1 MPEEETPQAMCKE
14 AEAGEASWV
23 LEFAIIGRRPFYL
36 PREFTSVFIIALYIP
51 PSATTRE
58 ALQELYGAISELQS
72 VHPDGLFIV
81 AGYFNHANLKSV
93 LPKFH
98 QHVNF
103 ATREQTCWISFT
115 QTSPVGTRR
124 SPAPTSDTL
133 ITSVMLIPAY
143 RPIVRRSKPFLKQGT
158 WPAGAISALQD
169 CFEQRTWITFKEAA
183 TDGGTVNLEEYTA
196 LVTGYISK
204 CIDDVIVSK
213 TITTRPNQKPRM
225 TAEVRM
231 LLKTRDSAFRTAA
244 GPDNIPGRVLREC
257 ADQLADV
264 LTDIFSISLS
274 CTVVPACFK
283 TSTIVPVPKKPTVSC
298 LNDYCPIA
306 LTSIIMKCFERLVM
320 RHIKTQ
326 LSPSLDPLQFAYHSN
341 RSIDDAISTTL
352 HLALTHLDK
361 KGTYVRMLFI
371 DFSSAFNTIVPQC
384 LIGKLGLNT
393 SLGNWILDFLT
404 GRPQSVRIGSSTSNT
419 TTLSAGAPQGSIL
432 SPLLFTLLTHDCA
445 AMHRSNH
452 IIKFADDTTVVGL
465 INKDDESAYR
475 EEVRELVSWCKVN
488 NLHLNVDKTKEMV
501 VDFRRARRDHSPL
514 AINSSSV
521 EIVKNTKFLGG
532 HLAENLTWT
541 LNISSITKRAQ
552 QQSILSSCIITWF
565 GNCTAFGRKTLQRI
579 VRTAEKI
586 IGVSLPSIT
595 DIYTTCCIRKTTSIV
610 GDPTDPSHKLFTLL
624 PSGKSLDMSHKGE
637 LPRRV
642 EDWTKEQVHHWLAK
656 DLKVDHAWADR
667 LYEEDVSGEEL
678 VCFNVEYIEN
688 YCLPPESGPSNLTD
702 AVHEYKLLAR
712 AENTDA
718 MKKKINKEVFRFA
731 AGCMNSRTNGT
742 IHFGVAD
749 SKNSTYSHG
758 EIIGVSVEETDSII
772 DYFNQGIK
780 SSFEENPEDAKRCI
794 RQPRF
799 VEVLSCNSTLSGKY
813 VIEVDVVPYH
823 SIVCGKMYRIRTFDE
838 ENQWKKSKGHSLFI
852 REGAATRDV
861 YKIGNPSELQAELV
875 KLNTNLPLL
884 DTMRKG
890 AEMKPQI
897 KQRSNDGEKLVNLLT
912 CGGGTLDYY
921 NYYIIVTN
929 KSHPEQ
935 LQHLQ
940 FLTTLKLFCVLDFD
954 PDSVK
959 NGTCHEYRKVRIAN
973 LHTPGQFHGDP
984 GTLTQNLNLYKQTSW
999 ILCNGRV
1006 DMNKGGDKP
1015 LPPSEWLKTK
1025 AGEVQDMISYL
1036 CNPDILPRGRFLV
1049 IFLLLSVVEAMNDP
1063 IFETFMSFYKNLRG
1077 TQNILSICTSVNAF
1091 QKWKDFIQT
1100 RTELDING
1108 QNICELELSQI
1119 NGSILG
1125 LGKRKKTTERLL
1137 PSDGGSSVLLKQ
1149 IDEDSMPALDVLC
1162 QNQCENVYD
1171 EDSEEF
1177 QDFKKRTEAE
1187 FYRGDKVKWWNF
1199 YFSDKTPTKPFVK
1212 RDKYTQI
1219 KQLIRSQTK
1228 EPTSTCV
1235 MLNLFHQPGCGGTT
1249 LAMHVMWDLRREFRC
1264 AVLKDNTV
1272 PKTEVAQQVAQLLR
1286 FGKSEPSFKTPVLL
1300 LVEDSEETENTQELQ
1315 HCLRKIIG
1323 ELDALAII
1331 LNCIRSKTAK
1341 EKYKNCV
1348 IESQYITAALSKD
1361 EQKAF
1366 EVKLQE
1372 LQEIHETPE
1381 NFYSFMIMKNNFS
1394 KKYVKDVANNILRD
1408 VDVGSK
1414 QAQLLSILAL
1424 LMTYVAESNI
1434 SVSICEDFLGIKR
1447 RLWGKESLMDKMEPY
1462 SCLLIELQVE
1472 EHGVYKAIRFIHQRI
1487 AAECVEVLNERHC
1500 SPKSDIIQNML
1511 HCDLFFDR
1519 GIGRDNLLQS
1529 LKSMLITRQRK
1540 TEGNEKDTLFSPLIE
1555 DINSEHNGA
1564 KKIQDILTQASK
1576 RFDKDFAVP
1585 QALARHYYLNEK
1597 NFALAKDWAN
1607 KSKDIKENSYTV
1619 DTVGQV
1625 SRSEIRHRMDL
1636 KKQDKTPLMPED
1648 LREFLELAQAAIQAF
1663 QTAQVL
1669 AKTDDIAEV
1678 EERRHWKQNTYNIS
1692 GYISEI
1698 DITMTVFDI
1707 VKGLPMFE
1715 EKHSHAYFKQVFKG
1729 KMPLTSIPTDQS
1741 DAQEKLIAV
1750 LKDFEKFL
1758 TSLKPALDRDFRFL
1772 EEFFTYTREKGV
1784 VDREKQEKNRKWIS
1798 DHFKSYISLFCS
1810 SEEKQSAKKC
1820 KPKLSSYMEIEECR
1834 MFLEEKRANNFPR
1847 ILQFLESRNDMI
1859 EQITEKHSFIYKNSS
1874 TKSHQDLTNHLLA
1887 HIILKVIKPKS
1898 KQAKP
1903 QKEMTDLLKELL
1915 QEVGLQHQFPEPY
1928 YLALLLLWPR
1938 KSHSDQNKDITTY
1951 VERIRISC
1959 RKQFSHMFRART
1971 PIVHFYL
1978 GKSDGLDRLVSKAA
1992 LDGFFSKVRERNV
2005 LWQSADIFK
2014 EQQIKDKLLRINGTI
2029 EQGELYAEYG
2039 NLRIPVRPAYLGG
2052 IRSGHSTEK
2061 VSFYV
2066 GFAIDGP
2073 LAYDIQY
2080 EDS

>member
-1 MPEEETPQAMCKE
+1 
-14 AEAGEASWV
+14 
-23 LEFAIIGRRPFYL
+23 
-36 PREFTSVFIIALYIP
+36 
-51 PSATTRE
+51 
-58 ALQELYGAISELQS
+58 
-72 VHPDGLFIV
+72 
-81 AGYFNHANLKSV
+81 
-93 LPKFH
+93 
-98 QHVNF
+98 
-103 ATREQTCWISFT
+103 
-115 QTSPVGTRR
+115 
-124 SPAPTSDTL
+124 
-133 ITSVMLIPAY
+133 
-143 RPIVRRSKPFLKQGT
+143 
-158 WPAGAISALQD
+158 
-169 CFEQRTWITFKEAA
+169 
-183 TDGGTVNLEEYTA
+183 
-196 LVTGYISK
+196 
-204 CIDDVIVSK
+204 
-213 TITTRPNQKPRM
+213 
-225 TAEVRM
+225 
-231 LLKTRDSAFRTAA
+231 
-244 GPDNIPGRVLREC
+244 
-257 ADQLADV
+257 
-264 LTDIFSISLS
+264 
-274 CTVVPACFK
+274 
-283 TSTIVPVPKKPTVSC
+283 
-298 LNDYCPIA
+298 
-306 LTSIIMKCFERLVM
+306 
-320 RHIKTQ
+320 
-326 LSPSLDPLQFAYHSN
+326 
-341 RSIDDAISTTL
+341 
-352 HLALTHLDK
+352 
-361 KGTYVRMLFI
+361 
-371 DFSSAFNTIVPQC
+371 
-384 LIGKLGLNT
+384 
-393 SLGNWILDFLT
+393 
-404 GRPQSVRIGSSTSNT
+404 
-419 TTLSAGAPQGSIL
+419 
-432 SPLLFTLLTHDCA
+432 
-445 AMHRSNH
+445 
-452 IIKFADDTTVVGL
+452 
-465 INKDDESAYR
+465 
-475 EEVRELVSWCKVN
+475 
-488 NLHLNVDKTKEMV
+488 
-501 VDFRRARRDHSPL
+501 
-514 AINSSSV
+514 
-521 EIVKNTKFLGG
+521 
-532 HLAENLTWT
+532 
-541 LNISSITKRAQ
+541 
-552 QQSILSSCIITWF
+552 
-565 GNCTAFGRKTLQRI
+565 
-579 VRTAEKI
+579 
-586 IGVSLPSIT
+586 
-595 DIYTTCCIRKTTSIV
+595 
-610 GDPTDPSHKLFTLL
+610 
-624 PSGKSLDMSHKGE
+624 MSHKGE

-667 LYEEDVSGEEL
+667 LYKEDVSGEEL
-678 VCFNVEYIEN
+678 VCFNVEYLQKLGIKFGPAVRIINKLETLRKSYENESQTDAQTNISTTQLYSESPGCSSTQDTDTWPNISERTDHSMSSGRQNTITQETESHMGKCLLDRTTTINTQPYKDFCQFDQHSSSHRYIEN

-884 DTMRKG
+884 DTIRKG

-897 KQRSNDGEKLVNLLT
+897 KQTSNDGEKLVNLLT
-912 CGGGTLDYY
+912 YGGGTLDYY

-959 NGTCHEYRKVRIAN
+959 NGSCHEYRKVRIAN

-1323 ELDALAII
+1323 ELDALVII

-1408 VDVGSK
+1408 VDVGIK

-1447 RLWGKESLMDKMEPY
+1447 RLWGKESVMDKMEPY

-1636 KKQDKTPLMPED
+1636 RKQDKTPLMPED

-1758 TSLKPALDRDFRFL
+1758 TSLKPALDRDFKFL

-1784 VDREKQEKNRKWIS
+1784 DKEKQEKNRKCIS
-1798 DHFKSYISLFCS
+1798 DHFKSYMSLFCS
-1810 SEEKQSAKKC
+1810 SEEKQSTKKF

-1847 ILQFLESRNDMI
+1847 ILQFLESRDDMI
-1859 EQITEKHSFIYKNSS
+1859 EQIAEKHSFIYKNSS

-1898 KQAKP
+1898 KRAKP

-2014 EQQIKDKLLRINGTI
+2014 EQQVKDKLLRINGTI